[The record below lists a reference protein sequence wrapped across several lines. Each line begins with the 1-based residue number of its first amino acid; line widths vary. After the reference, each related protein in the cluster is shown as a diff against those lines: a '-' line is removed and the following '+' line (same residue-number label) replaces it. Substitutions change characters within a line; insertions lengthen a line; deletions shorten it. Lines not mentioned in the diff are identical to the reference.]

1 MGNLKRNIM
10 LNLTKTLS
18 DNYSQLIR
26 AYMGDDMQSA
36 EYAVRLMETP
46 AADFSELCGLFKS
59 KLVHHI
65 YIDLLL
71 NMGQTA
77 VKLGLSKAAEQIFE
91 TIIDETADDEKLIDY
106 TANANLEL
114 GKILAQRFLWKES
127 LVRIAAANELYIRE
141 KNFKSSFFCEALS
154 GLIFEEIGGY
164 PNARKHFA
172 NCLMLVNDKNESDK
186 MGFIFSNLGL
196 LEFYQNN
203 LESAISNFRR
213 AEIYYQKADNQQKVL
228 ELKYN
233 LSLLYLL
240 VKDYNNAF
248 REIEETIFGSDTK
261 GYFAAGEKIY
271 VNKVKMFIE
280 RNDFTFTIPLSHNS
294 FDIYGFRASNDV
306 IEYIYQLKTAIS
318 SNVNSVFKELPGGF
332 SAVQKSRS
340 SITII

>member
-1 MGNLKRNIM
+1 M
-10 LNLTKTLS
+10 LNLTKTLTE
-18 DNYSQLIR
+18 NYSHLIK
-26 AYMGDDMQSA
+26 AYMGDDIQSA
-36 EYAVRLMETP
+36 DYAFRLMESP
-46 AADFSELCGLFKS
+46 AADFSELCSLFKS
-59 KLVHHI
+59 KLVHHT

-71 NMGQTA
+71 SMGQAA
-77 VKLGLSKAAEQIFE
+77 VKLGISKAAEEIFE
-91 TIIDETADDEKLIDY
+91 RIIEETADDEKLIDY
-106 TANANLEL
+106 RANANLEL

-127 LVRIAAANELYIRE
+127 LVKIGAANELYIRE
-141 KNFKSSFFCEALS
+141 KNYKSSFFCEALS

-186 MGFIFSNLGL
+186 MGFVFSNLGL

-213 AEIYYQKADNQQKVL
+213 AEIYYQKSDNKQKVL

-248 REIEETIFGSDTK
+248 REIEETIFGSGFK
-261 GYFAAGEKIY
+261 GYFGANEKIY
-271 VNKVKMFIE
+271 VNKVKLFID
-280 RNDFTFTIPLSHNS
+280 RNDFSFTIPLSHNS
-294 FDIYGFRASNDV
+294 FDLYGFRASNDV
-306 IEYIYQLKTAIS
+306 VEYIYQLKTAIS
-318 SNVNSVFKELPGGF
+318 SNVNSVFKEFPG
-332 SAVQKSRS
+332 SYNTAQKTRS